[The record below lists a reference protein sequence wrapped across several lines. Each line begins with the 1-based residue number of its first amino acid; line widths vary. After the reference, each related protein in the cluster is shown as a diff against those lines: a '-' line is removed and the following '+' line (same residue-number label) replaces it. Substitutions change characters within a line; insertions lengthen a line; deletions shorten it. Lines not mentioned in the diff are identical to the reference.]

1 MSVAGQQKEKSTR
14 DRTTFEFTLILGG
27 VSEMT
32 DELADAL
39 YGHGCDDAL
48 LGSQNGEIFLDFS
61 RESETL
67 IEAIMTAVLA
77 VEQAGVSGLK
87 VIEVRPPDKQT
98 IDMVNSFLEL
108 RNHVAHEV
116 TGFEDEM
123 WQLLMKADLT

>member
-1 MSVAGQQKEKSTR
+1 MSVAREQKEESKQEFTAF
-14 DRTTFEFTLILGG
+14 DFTLILGG

-32 DELADAL
+32 DELAEAL

-67 IEAIMTAVLA
+67 LKAIMTAVIA
-77 VEQAGVSGLK
+77 VERAGISGLK
-87 VIEVRPPDKQT
+87 VIEVRPPDKLT

-108 RNHVAHEV
+108 RNHVAHEA
-116 TGFEDEM
+116 TGFENQM